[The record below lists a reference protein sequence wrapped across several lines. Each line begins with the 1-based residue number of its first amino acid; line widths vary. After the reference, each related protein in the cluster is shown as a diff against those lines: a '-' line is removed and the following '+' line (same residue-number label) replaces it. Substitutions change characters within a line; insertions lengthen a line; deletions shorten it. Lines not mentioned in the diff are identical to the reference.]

1 MGSLK
6 KLAGQTVWYG
16 ASNIVARFITFLLTP
31 YLTYILS
38 DSKGLY
44 VFGQQSLIYAIFPF
58 MNVLYTYGMETSYFR
73 FSTTEDKRQLYNTQ
87 ATSLLITTLSFTGL
101 LLLFRNP
108 VADFVEVSNH
118 VEYIGWCAA
127 IIGFDALSALP
138 YAKLRKDNRPRK
150 YAFTKIIGI
159 IAFVGTIVFL
169 FSFGE
174 GIAKQYPQSFF
185 ADFYN
190 THWGVGFI
198 LFANVLQAI
207 ITFLLLSSELLGIR
221 LSIDRTLYKK
231 VLIYS
236 LPILIAGFA
245 GTINDSLNRVMFKI
259 LYNAPKDETMRQ
271 VGMFSATVRLAIL
284 INLAIQAF
292 RLAAEPFFF
301 SVSQEKNAKQ
311 TYARVMRWFVIVMA
325 FMFLNVTLFMD
336 VWKYF
341 IAEEY
346 RTSLNLV
353 PILLGSYIFFGI
365 YTNLTIWYKLIDKT
379 YYGTY
384 IMLIGSVVTVG
395 INWIFIPIYGYVA
408 CAWGMIIC
416 NAIMVFFS
424 YSWGQKHYPIPYEV
438 STIAKYMGVMLLL
451 FGIQTLLSL
460 YILPDSAV
468 ARISLGL
475 LLFVAYGL
483 FIFRSERK
491 ELSAFPVIGK
501 YIK

>member
-174 GIAKQYPQSFF
+174 DIAKQYPQSFF

-190 THWGVGFI
+190 THWGIGFI

-341 IAEEY
+341 IAEKY

-491 ELSAFPVIGK
+491 ELSAFPIIGK

>member
-73 FSTTEDKRQLYNTQ
+73 FNTTEDKRQLYNTQ

-174 GIAKQYPQSFF
+174 GIAKQYPQSYF

-236 LPILIAGFA
+236 IPILIAGFA

-424 YSWGQKHYPIPYEV
+424 YFWGQKYYPIPYEV

-491 ELSAFPVIGK
+491 ELSAFPIIGK